1 MYEKKNGEQIS
12 PSLVKNLHSEN
23 NLKRITLWSRM
34 VDVFIAYI
42 VLGIVGTESIQL
54 LLPLQL
60 AEAHLIV
67 AFYMALYPEQYDKSI
82 LADVHSSCTDSPWT
96 FSKYPV

>member
-1 MYEKKNGEQIS
+1 MYS
-12 PSLVKNLHSEN
+12 
-23 NLKRITLWSRM
+23 
-34 VDVFIAYI
+34 FAYI
-42 VLGIVGTESIQL
+42 VLGIMGRKAFSYY
-54 LLPLQL
+54 LPLQL

-67 AFYMALYPEQYDKSI
+67 AFYMALYPEQYDKST